1 MDRSLLDLFKERCRM
16 LNIFLNSSKELSG
29 PVVCYQGVI
38 IDLARKYFRISSAMK
53 QKILAF
59 SPTSEADGNRLCETS
74 DVERLVGRLEWCA
87 WLVAA
92 GRQHLFYLLR
102 DLQQAR
108 DQNDLKIKLSS
119 EAEEEIGWWRQD
131 RILST
136 GRSFEQCDHTY
147 YLKGVSELVCL
158 KVEMQHCY

>member
-1 MDRSLLDLFKERCRM
+1 MERDLLVQFKEKCGA
-16 LNIFLNSSKELSG
+16 LNVNLNSTKELAG
-29 PVVCYQGVI
+29 PVVVYQGVV
-38 IDLARKYFRISSAMK
+38 IDLGRKYFRISSAMK

-59 SPTSEADGNRLCETS
+59 SPMPGEVEGSRLYETA

-108 DQNDLKIKLSS
+108 DQNNLKLELSS

-131 RILST
+131 RILSA
-136 GRSFEQCDHTY
+136 GRSFEQCDNTY
-147 YLKGVSELVCL
+147 YLKGVSELGVSS
-158 KVEMQHCY
+158 